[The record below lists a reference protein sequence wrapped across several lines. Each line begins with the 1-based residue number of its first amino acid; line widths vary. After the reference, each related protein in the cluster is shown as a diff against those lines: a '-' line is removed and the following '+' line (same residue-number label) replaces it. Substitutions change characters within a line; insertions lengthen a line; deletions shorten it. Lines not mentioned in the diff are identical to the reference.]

1 MSHLLDNGIISNSD
15 SESENESDNESIDSD
30 GLIID
35 NPFFKKTNVVIGDN
49 FKEITE
55 YGINDIF
62 KKFSNL
68 YVICRKNQPQ
78 PANG

>member
-15 SESENESDNESIDSD
+15 SESENENNESIDSD

-49 FKEITE
+49 FKEIT
-55 YGINDIF
+55 NM
-62 KKFSNL
+62 
-68 YVICRKNQPQ
+68 V
-78 PANG
+78 